1 MASRSVWKG
10 FIRFSLVTI
19 PVKAYT
25 GAVTGGGG
33 IALNQLHR
41 VCNSRITQKKRCPIH
56 GDIPTDEIVSG
67 YEFDDGKY
75 VIIDPEELEKLR
87 TPSEKAVT
95 ITAFIKP
102 DVLDARYFTGRTNFL
117 VPDGPI
123 GQKPYGLLHRAM
135 VEENRYAFC
144 QVAINGKDQIVLLRP
159 VGNLLAMSF
168 LNFAADLKNPAEF
181 KDEVV
186 SSEPSEQEL
195 AMAKMLTETLA
206 SDDFDVTQYKDN
218 YTEKL
223 TALIQAKVEGKQI
236 VAPAAEDA
244 PQITNLVEALQKSL
258 AQAKANVTAAPAK
271 PAKLVRRAR
280 PLRRERRRS
289 GRNRRE
295 PQAGVAVFHRAD
307 VVQTRATV

>member
-19 PVKAYT
+19 PVKAYSGT
-25 GAVTGGGG
+25 VTGGGG
-33 IALNQLHR
+33 IALNQLHK

-56 GDIPTDEIVSG
+56 GEVPSDEIVMG

-75 VIIDPEELEKLR
+75 VIIEEEELETLR
-87 TPSEKAVT
+87 SPSEKAVT
-95 ITAFIKP
+95 IAAFIKP
-102 DVLDARYFTGRTNFL
+102 DTLDARYFNGRTNFL

-135 VEENRYAFC
+135 VEENRYAFS
-144 QVAINGKDQIVLLRP
+144 QMSMNGKDQIVLLRP
-159 VGNLLAMSF
+159 LDNLLAMSF

-181 KDEVV
+181 KDEVI
-186 SSEPSEQEL
+186 SAETSEQEL
-195 AMAKMLTETLA
+195 SMARMLTAALQG
-206 SDDFDVTQYKDN
+206 DNFDVTQYKDT

-236 VAPAAEDA
+236 VAPAAEEA

-258 AQAKANVTAAPAK
+258 ALAQKDAAVAPAK
-271 PAKLVRRAR
+271 PAKLVA
-280 PLRRERRRS
+280 P
-289 GRNRRE
+289 GT
-295 PQAGVAVFHRAD
+295 AGKTGEAKKRKKSS
-307 VVQTRATV
+307 

>member
-25 GAVTGGGG
+25 AAVTGGGG

-41 VCNSRITQKKRCPIH
+41 TCNSRITQKKRCPIH
-56 GDIPTDEIVSG
+56 GDVPSDEIVSG

-75 VIIDPEELEKLR
+75 VVIDPEELEKLR
-87 TPSEKAVT
+87 TPSEKA
-95 ITAFIKP
+95 INIAAFIKP
-102 DVLDARYFTGRTNFL
+102 DVLDARYYTGRTNFL

-135 VEENRYAFC
+135 VDEKRFAFS

-186 SSEPSEQEL
+186 STEVSEQEL
-195 AMAKMLTETLA
+195 SMAKMLTEALE
-206 SDDFDVTQYKDN
+206 SDDFDISQYKDT

-236 VAPAAEDA
+236 VAPAAEEA
-244 PQITNLVEALQKSL
+244 PQITNLVEALQQSL
-258 AQAKANVTAAPAK
+258 AQAKKGTAAAAAK
-271 PAKLVRRAR
+271 PAKLVA
-280 PLRRERRRS
+280 P
-289 GRNRRE
+289 GTAAK
-295 PQAGVAVFHRAD
+295 AGE
-307 VVQTRATV
+307 TRKRKKSS